1 MRAFLTGGT
10 GFVGGR
16 LAGALRNRGDEVV
29 ALVRS
34 PAKAARLTAL
44 GCELHPGDLSDE
56 AAIRA
61 ALEGCDAAFHV
72 AAMYEVGIPRS
83 ARPAMYDANV
93 RGTRRVL
100 DAAWEAGVNR
110 IVYVSTIAAFGNTGG
125 KIVDETHRHPKDRF
139 GSYYEETKALAHE
152 LALERIAR
160 GAPVIVGCPGGIYGP
175 GDTSGLGQLIDRI
188 RRGRLPVRMYP
199 EAGFNWVHVDDVVAA
214 LLLAH
219 DGGRIGETYVVG
231 GQLGTIGDMIDAV
244 AEFSGRRPPRWR
256 VPGPL
261 MKAGI
266 PFGPLIG
273 KAFGVGPN
281 LGELIRS
288 GENMTYWATD
298 EKIRRELGYAPRDLR
313 TGVQQMLAQ
322 AAS

>member
-1 MRAFLTGGT
+1 MRTFLTGGT
-10 GFVGGR
+10 GFVGSR
-16 LAGALRNRGDEVV
+16 LAAALRNRGDEVV

-34 PAKAARLTAL
+34 PDKAGRLAAL
-44 GCELHPGDLSDE
+44 GCELRRGDLSDE
-56 AAIRA
+56 GAIRA
-61 ALEGCDAAFHV
+61 AVEGCEGAFHV

-93 RGTRRVL
+93 LGTQRVL
-100 DAAWEAGVNR
+100 DAAWEGGVSR

-125 KIVDETHRHPKDRF
+125 KVVDERHRHPKDRF
-139 GSYYEETKALAHE
+139 ASYYEETKALAHE
-152 LALERIAR
+152 LAQERIDR
-160 GAPVIVGCPGGIYGP
+160 GAPVIVVCPGGIYGP

-188 RRGRLPVRMYP
+188 RRGKLPVRMYP

-219 DGGRIGETYVVG
+219 EHGRIGETYVVG
-231 GQLGTIGDMIDAV
+231 GQLGTIGDMIDTV
-244 AEFSGRRPPRWR
+244 AEASGRKPPRWR
-256 VPGPL
+256 VPSPL

-298 EKIRRELGYAPRDLR
+298 DKIRRELGYAPRDLR
-313 TGVQQMLAQ
+313 TGVGQMLAQ